1 MILVSR
7 FLETLGRKGFASGK
21 LCQKWLVKVEGL
33 DLRQRVKCPDRKI
46 AQTSALDWCT
56 RTSAVITPRSGTVL
70 SVH

>member
-7 FLETLGRKGFASGK
+7 FLEPLGRKGFASGK
-21 LCQKWLVKVEGL
+21 LCQKWPEKVEGL
-33 DLRQRVKCPDRKI
+33 YLRQRVEYPNRRT

-56 RTSAVITPRSGTVL
+56 RTSAVITPSSGTVS